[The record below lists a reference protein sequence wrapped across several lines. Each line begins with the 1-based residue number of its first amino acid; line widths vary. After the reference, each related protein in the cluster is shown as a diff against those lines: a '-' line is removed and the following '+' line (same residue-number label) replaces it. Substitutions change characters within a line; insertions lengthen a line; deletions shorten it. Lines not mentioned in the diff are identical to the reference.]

1 MAFRRVQLLSWIAKQ
16 AVSDRNIEEEP
27 GAMTLGQW
35 IFTLFLP
42 FLAYGMGS
50 IPFGMLIVRIIG
62 GKDIRHSGSGNI
74 GATNVRRTVG
84 NLPAAATLIGDIGK
98 GFLPVWWAGMLVP
111 DNGSSWC
118 EGYMA
123 LVGLCAF
130 AGHLYP
136 VFLNF
141 RTGGKG
147 VATAAGC
154 LLAVSPAALGVS
166 GLVFIMTACGL
177 NRVSAASLAAT
188 GIMPL
193 AVWYATGSGVLA
205 LWTGLM
211 AVWIWFRHGDNIRR
225 LVSGTEATIWK
236 GDGEK

>member
-1 MAFRRVQLLSWIAKQ
+1 
-16 AVSDRNIEEEP
+16 
-27 GAMTLGQW
+27 MTLAQW
-35 IFTLFLP
+35 LFALLLP

-50 IPFGMLIVRIIG
+50 IPFGLVIVRLVG
-62 GKDIRHSGSGNI
+62 RMDIRDNGSGNI

-84 NLPAAATLIGDIGK
+84 TLPAVVTLIGDIGK
-98 GFLPVWWAGMLVP
+98 GFLPVWWAGLLMP
-111 DNGSSWC
+111 AGDAG
-118 EGYMA
+118 GPQAYIA

-136 VFLNF
+136 VFLKF

-154 LLAVSPAALGVS
+154 LLAVSPGALGVS

-188 GIMPL
+188 GILPL
-193 AVWYATGSGVLA
+193 AVWHATGSGAFTIWV
-205 LWTGLM
+205 GLM
-211 AVWIWFRHGDNIRR
+211 AVWIWSRHRDNIRR
-225 LVSGTEATIWK
+225 LLEGTEPTIWNNDAR
-236 GDGEK
+236 GRF